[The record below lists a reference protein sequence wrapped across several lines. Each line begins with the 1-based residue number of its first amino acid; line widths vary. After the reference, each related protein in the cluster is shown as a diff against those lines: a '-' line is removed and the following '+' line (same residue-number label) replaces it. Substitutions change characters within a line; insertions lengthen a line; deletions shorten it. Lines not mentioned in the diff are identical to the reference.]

1 MRSAPVFAAML
12 AAVAAS
18 APFAAPPAYADRLAL
33 WTIVHGEC
41 VAKARQGQ
49 GTAPCERVDLSR
61 GEDYGAALLKD
72 RVGIAQFLAIP
83 TRRVTGIEDPF
94 VLDSAAPDSFAF
106 AWAAR
111 DALAIKLG
119 GPLPR
124 EDISIAVNSEFARS
138 QDQLH
143 LHLDCLDKGVAAAL
157 AGDLG
162 SFDETWRPM
171 AEPLKGR
178 VYWARRVLSDDLSG
192 VRPLALLA
200 DGVRDARAHMALESL
215 AVVGATF
222 AGKPGFVLLADQAE
236 LAAGGHAEDLQDH
249 DCAVARKAP

>member
-1 MRSAPVFAAML
+1 MAL
-12 AAVAAS
+12 A
-18 APFAAPPAYADRLAL
+18 FAAPARADRLAL
-33 WTIVHGEC
+33 WNIVHGQCAPHAE
-41 VAKARQGQ
+41 AGQ
-49 GTAPCERVDLSR
+49 GPSPCERIDLAH
-61 GEDYGAALLKD
+61 GEDQGIALLKD

-94 VLDSAAPDSFAF
+94 ALDPAAPDYFAF

-111 DALAIKLG
+111 DALAARLG
-119 GPLPR
+119 RAPRR
-124 EDISIAVNSEFARS
+124 EDVSIAINSAFARS
-138 QDQLH
+138 QDQFH
-143 LHLDCLDKGVAAAL
+143 LHLDCLDKDVAATL

-162 SFDETWRPM
+162 GLDEVWRPM

-200 DGVRDARAHMALESL
+200 DGVPDAKAHMAGESL
-215 AVVGATF
+215 IAIGATF
-222 AGKPGFVLLADQAE
+222 AGKPGFVLLADHAE

-249 DCAVARKAP
+249 DCAVAQKAP